1 MFCKTNLFR
10 FFLLLL
16 LNTSLILWWAC
27 APKYETDII
36 LPIDYSSLSDRL
48 ILTNRPLKGIEVHLS
63 GSKSIA
69 DTISDLNLT
78 YSPVLTDMSVGTISI
93 KIKPELISLPKG
105 LDVKSINPT
114 YLILHIEN
122 KIKKQIPI
130 KVAISGKPA
139 PGFLIGDMITEPE
152 SVILYGPQTLLSNIN
167 IISTLPVDLSGH
179 SETFKKEI
187 PLSIPEGTYL
197 SGKKKISAN
206 ISVKE
211 NIIIKKFNK
220 ISVKGKNRILAYN
233 IFPETI
239 KLELKG
245 PVNTLEKLND
255 NTGFDIY
262 IDLIN
267 LKHGKYMKHASIILP
282 SGVTLA
288 GVSPEFFT
296 VTIFTRRAINK

>member
-1 MFCKTNLFR
+1 MFCKTSLFR
-10 FFLLLL
+10 FFSLLL
-16 LNTSLILWWAC
+16 LNTFLILWWAC
-27 APKYETDII
+27 APEYETDII
-36 LPIDYSSLSDRL
+36 LPIDYGSLPDRL

-78 YSPVLTDMSVGTISI
+78 YAPVLTDISVGVISI
-93 KIKPELISLPKG
+93 KIKPELVFLPKG

-114 YLILHIEN
+114 YVVLHIEN

-130 KVAISGKPA
+130 KVVISGKPA

-152 SVILYGPQTLLSNIN
+152 SVILYGPQTLLSNVD
-167 IISTLPVDLSGH
+167 IISTLPVDVNGH

-197 SGKKKISAN
+197 SVKKKFIAN

-220 ISVKGKNRILAYN
+220 ISVKGKNSILAYN
-233 IFPETI
+233 IFPETM
-239 KLELKG
+239 KLEVKG
-245 PVNTLEKLND
+245 PANILEKLND
-255 NTGFDIY
+255 NNGFDIY
-262 IDLIN
+262 IDLMN
-267 LKHGKYMKHASIILP
+267 LKPGKYMKHASIILP
-282 SGVTLA
+282 PGVTLA

-296 VTIFTRRAINK
+296 VTIFTRRAVNK